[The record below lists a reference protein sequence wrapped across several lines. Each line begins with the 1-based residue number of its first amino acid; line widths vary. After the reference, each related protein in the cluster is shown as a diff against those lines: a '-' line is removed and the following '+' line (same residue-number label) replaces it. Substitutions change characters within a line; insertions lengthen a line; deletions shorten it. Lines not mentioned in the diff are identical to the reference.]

1 MRTTPYHTLADGGA
15 TDRRVKKE
23 VVLMRHQNG
32 TPANRRR
39 LAALST
45 MLAVVLVGVLA
56 ATVVGPGRTID
67 WLGNYLIPVVVVL
80 GVIVGVFVL
89 AAWEIAKL
97 HDKHKQPW

>member
-1 MRTTPYHTLADGGA
+1 
-15 TDRRVKKE
+15 
-23 VVLMRHQNG
+23 MRHENG

-39 LAALST
+39 RLRATLYT

-56 ATVVGPGRTID
+56 ATVVGPGRAID

-80 GVIVGVFVL
+80 GVIVGVFGL
-89 AAWEIAKL
+89 AAWGIAKL